1 MKTGTLVREPS
12 FYKRFFSVWS
22 MLVLYNVITLGV
34 NLADNVMIGAYS
46 ETAMSGVSAVNQVQ
60 FVFQQLM
67 MGVGDGIV
75 VLGSQY
81 WGKKRAEPIRR
92 FLPGA
97 FLIGAALSLILFV
110 AACITPEGILY
121 IFTDNAAIR
130 AEGVEY
136 LRIMKYSYLI
146 FALTQIFLAML
157 RSVETVHIGFW
168 VSLAALVSNI
178 SLNYLLIEGHLGCP
192 ALGVTGAA
200 IATTVARA
208 MELVVVVIY
217 TLKIDKKL
225 GWRIRDLFHPDRGL
239 MRDYCK
245 LIRPMLFTSLMFGV
259 AVALQTAIL
268 GHMTDSAIAANSAAS
283 TLYQTLKV
291 ASVGAASAAS
301 ILIGTAIGSGQ
312 MDKIKSYT
320 RTLQLMFVGVGM
332 CTSLL
337 LFSLR
342 YPILSLYDMTPETHK
357 LAADF
362 ILVLCFTGF
371 GTAYEM
377 PTIIGLIRGG
387 GDAKFVFWND
397 LISIWGIVIPLSL
410 LAAFVFK
417 WSPVAVICC
426 LNADQVFKCIPG
438 CIKVNRY
445 HWMKKLTRDGSG
457 GV

>member
-1 MKTGTLVREPS
+1 MKSDTLVRDAA
-12 FYKRFFSVWS
+12 FYKRFFSIWS
-22 MLVLYNVITLGV
+22 MLVLYNIITLGI

-46 ETAMSGVSAVNQVQ
+46 EIAMSGVSAVNQIQ

-81 WGKKRAEPIRR
+81 WGKRRPDAIRK

-97 FLIGAALSLILFV
+97 FLVGAGISLFLFV
-110 AACITPEGILY
+110 AACVAPEAILA
-121 IFTDNAAIR
+121 IFTPDPAIR
-130 AEGVEY
+130 AAGVEY
-136 LRIMKYSYLI
+136 LRIIKYSYLI
-146 FALTQIFLAML
+146 FALSQILLAML
-157 RSVETVHIGFW
+157 RSVETVRIGFW
-168 VSLAALVSNI
+168 VSLAALAVNI
-178 SLNYLLIEGHLGCP
+178 SLNYLLIGGHLGAP
-192 ALGVTGAA
+192 ALGATGAA
-200 IATTVARA
+200 IATAAART
-208 MELVVVVIY
+208 MELAVVLIFA
-217 TLKIDKKL
+217 LRADKKL
-225 GWRIRDLFHPDRGL
+225 GWRIADIFRPDRAL
-239 MRDYCK
+239 MKDFLR

-268 GHMTDSAIAANSAAS
+268 GHMNENAIAANSVAS
-283 TLYQTLKV
+283 TLFQTLKV

-312 MDKIKSYT
+312 MDRIKAYT
-320 RTLQLMFVGVGM
+320 RTLQLMFLGIGL

-337 LFSLR
+337 LFALR
-342 YPILSLYDMTPETHK
+342 YP
-357 LAADF
+357 

-387 GDAKFVFWND
+387 GDARFVFWDD
-397 LISIWGIVIPLSL
+397 LINIWLIVIPLSL

-426 LNADQVFKCIPG
+426 LNADQVLKCIPG

-445 HWMKKLTRDGSG
+445 TWIKKLTREAE
-457 GV
+457 

>member
-1 MKTGTLVREPS
+1 MQSDTLVRDAA
-12 FYKRFFSVWS
+12 FYKRFFSIWS
-22 MLVLYNVITLGV
+22 MLVLYNIITLGV

-46 ETAMSGVSAVNQVQ
+46 EIAMSGVSAVNQIQ

-81 WGKKRAEPIRR
+81 WGKRRPDAIRK

-97 FLIGAALSLILFV
+97 FLVGAGISLFLFV
-110 AACITPEGILY
+110 AACVAPEAILA
-121 IFTDNAAIR
+121 IFTPDPAIR
-130 AEGVEY
+130 AAGVEY
-136 LRIMKYSYLI
+136 LRIIKYSYLI
-146 FALTQIFLAML
+146 FGLSQILLAML
-157 RSVETVHIGFW
+157 RSVETVRIGFW
-168 VSLAALVSNI
+168 VSLAALAVNI
-178 SLNYLLIEGHLGCP
+178 SLNYLLIGGHLGAP
-192 ALGVTGAA
+192 ALGATGAA
-200 IATTVARA
+200 IATAAART
-208 MELVVVVIY
+208 MELAVVLIFA
-217 TLKIDKKL
+217 LRADKKL
-225 GWRIRDLFHPDRGL
+225 GWRIADIFRPDRAL
-239 MRDYCK
+239 MKDFLR

-268 GHMTDSAIAANSAAS
+268 GHMNENAIAANSVAS
-283 TLYQTLKV
+283 TLFQTLKV

-312 MDKIKSYT
+312 MDRIKAYT
-320 RTLQLMFVGVGM
+320 RTLQLMFLGIGL

-337 LFSLR
+337 LFALR
-342 YPILSLYDMTPETHK
+342 YPILSLYDMSAETYH
-357 LAADF
+357 LAEQF

-387 GDAKFVFWND
+387 GDARFVFWDD
-397 LISIWGIVIPLSL
+397 LINIWLIVIPLSL

-426 LNADQVFKCIPG
+426 LNADQVLKCIPG

-445 HWMKKLTRDGSG
+445 TWIKKLTREAE
-457 GV
+457 

>member
-1 MKTGTLVREPS
+1 MKSDTLVRDAA
-12 FYKRFFSVWS
+12 FYKRFFSIWS
-22 MLVLYNVITLGV
+22 MLVLYNIITLGI

-46 ETAMSGVSAVNQVQ
+46 EIAMSGVSAVNQIQ

-81 WGKKRAEPIRR
+81 WGKRRPDAIRK

-97 FLIGAALSLILFV
+97 FLVGAGISLFLFV
-110 AACITPEGILY
+110 AACVAPEAILA
-121 IFTDNAAIR
+121 IFTPDPAIR
-130 AEGVEY
+130 AAGVEY
-136 LRIMKYSYLI
+136 LRIIKYSYLI
-146 FALTQIFLAML
+146 FALSQILLAML
-157 RSVETVHIGFW
+157 RSVETVRIGFW
-168 VSLAALVSNI
+168 VSLAALAVNI
-178 SLNYLLIEGHLGCP
+178 SLNYLLIGGHLGAP
-192 ALGVTGAA
+192 ALGATGAA
-200 IATTVARA
+200 IATAAART
-208 MELVVVVIY
+208 MELAVVLIFA
-217 TLKIDKKL
+217 LRADKKL
-225 GWRIRDLFHPDRGL
+225 GWRIADIFRPDRAL
-239 MRDYCK
+239 MKDFLR

-268 GHMTDSAIAANSAAS
+268 GHMNENAIAANSVAS
-283 TLYQTLKV
+283 TLFQTLKV

-312 MDKIKSYT
+312 MD
-320 RTLQLMFVGVGM
+320 
-332 CTSLL
+332 TSLL
-337 LFSLR
+337 LFALR
-342 YPILSLYDMTPETHK
+342 YPILSLYDMSAETYH
-357 LAADF
+357 LAEQF

-387 GDAKFVFWND
+387 GDARFVFWDD
-397 LISIWGIVIPLSL
+397 LINIWLIVIPLSL

-426 LNADQVFKCIPG
+426 LNADQVLKCIPG

-445 HWMKKLTRDGSG
+445 TWIKKLTREAE
-457 GV
+457 